1 MWLYPVLFFSPPL
14 SLLFHVRPR
23 PTNHSLPL
31 LDNQLQVELSF
42 KTGEV
47 ILVYGDMDEDGFY
60 MGEVDG
66 VRGLVPSNFLTESP
80 GTNVTPGATGPG
92 VVGVGGVVDPY
103 GNSAAGRAGGPV
115 ANNRNGRIMG
125 SGGAGGMNAPRGPQP
140 PNMGGMMGGPNQRA
154 QPGIR
159 KGMWPVER
167 RCVNPSP
174 PNTQFSFRAQS
185 DCH

>member
-1 MWLYPVLFFSPPL
+1 MWLYPVLFLSLPL
-14 SLLFHVRPR
+14 SLLFHV
-23 PTNHSLPL
+23 HSPNSSLRL
-31 LDNQLQVELSF
+31 LDNPLQVELSF
-42 KTGEV
+42 KTGDV
-47 ILVYGDMDEDGFY
+47 ILVYGEMDEDGFF

-80 GTNVTPGATGPG
+80 GTNSTPGTGP
-92 VVGVGGVVDPY
+92 GVGGVVDPY
-103 GNSAAGRAGGPV
+103 GNNAAGRTGGAV
-115 ANNRNGRIMG
+115 ANNRNVRMMG
-125 SGGAGGMNAPRGPQP
+125 SGGAAGMNATRGPQP
-140 PNMGGMMGGPNQRA
+140 PNMGGGSGMMGGPNQRA